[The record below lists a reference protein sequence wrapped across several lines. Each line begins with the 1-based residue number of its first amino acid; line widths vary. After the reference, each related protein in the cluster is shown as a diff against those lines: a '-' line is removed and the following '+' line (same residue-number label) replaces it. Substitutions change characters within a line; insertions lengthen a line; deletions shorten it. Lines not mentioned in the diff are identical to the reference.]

1 MDPLTHALSGA
12 LIARATAGAPT
23 RAGTHTL
30 PLARRVGLGFVA
42 AAFPDVDVALSW
54 LSPLAYLYYHRGVT
68 HSIVMLP
75 VWSLLLAWLCAR
87 LWRGGPPWR
96 AYFGVFAWCIAI
108 HIAGD
113 LITSFGT
120 MIFAPFSD
128 ARYALSTTFIIDPWL
143 TGLLFAALVIAGIWR
158 NARAPALAGLALVAG
173 YVLAQYALQQR
184 AIEFGA
190 AYARAQGIENAR
202 VTAQP
207 RPASPFNWIVFI
219 SGNEQ
224 YHYSLVN
231 LWRTRPLELGR
242 DAGFISRLN
251 APYLPLGQAIW
262 VVASRYGSAPA
273 EIGIAREAW
282 AQPQIAF
289 FRWFAAY
296 PALDR
301 IDRGNPELCVWF
313 HDLRFFTPGRDGWPF
328 RYGLCRAAG
337 GPWVPFQL
345 VGELRYPVY

>member
-12 LIARATAGAPT
+12 LIARATAPRHGNP
-23 RAGTHTL
+23 RTL
-30 PLARRVGLGFVA
+30 PLSRRVGLGFAA
-42 AAFPDVDVALSW
+42 AAFPDLDVVVSW
-54 LSPLAYLYYHRGVT
+54 LSPLAYLHYHRGVT

-75 VWSLLLAWLCAR
+75 LWSLLLAWLCAR
-87 LWRGGPPWR
+87 IWRGGPPWR
-96 AYFGVFAWCIAI
+96 AYFGVFAWGIGI

-128 ARYALSTTFIIDPWL
+128 ARYALSTTFIIDLWL
-143 TGLLFAALVIAGIWR
+143 TGTLFAALVVAGIRR
-158 NARAPALAGLALVAG
+158 NSRAPALAGLALVAG
-173 YVLAQYALQQR
+173 YVAFQFALQQR
-184 AIEFGA
+184 AVDFGA
-190 AYARAQGIENAR
+190 AYARAHGIEKAQI
-202 VTAQP
+202 TAEP
-207 RPASPFNWIVFI
+207 RPASPFNWIVLVT
-219 SGNEQ
+219 EDDR

-231 LWRTRPLELGR
+231 LWRTRPLESGR
-242 DAGFISRLN
+242 NAGFMRRLN
-251 APYLPLGQAIW
+251 APYLPLGQAVW
-262 VVASRYGSAPA
+262 TVALRYGSAPA
-273 EIGIAREAW
+273 ELDIAREAW

-296 PALDR
+296 PALHR

-313 HDLRFFTPGRDGWPF
+313 HDLRFFTPGRDAWPF